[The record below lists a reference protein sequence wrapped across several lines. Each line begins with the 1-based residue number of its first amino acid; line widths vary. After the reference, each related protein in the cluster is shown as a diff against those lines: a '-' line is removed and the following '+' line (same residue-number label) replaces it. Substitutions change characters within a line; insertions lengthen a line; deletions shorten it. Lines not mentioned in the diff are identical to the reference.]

1 MICKGGDCMSK
12 IDRLIKKNKG
22 YITYSEA
29 KKSGISYNDIKKKLV
44 SGEVIKEDAGIYKL
58 PDMYVDEYFTL
69 QYRYHKGIY
78 TLETAL
84 WLHGLSV
91 TVPFEPV
98 MSFPYGT
105 NTKLIKEA
113 GVRPVILRSNYNIG
127 IVEMAT
133 PGGQS
138 VKVYEKE
145 RVLAECLRPIYKMDV
160 QIIAPAFKSYASAGR
175 INYAKLLIYAK
186 MFKVEDKV
194 LSYLEVIG

>member
-1 MICKGGDCMSK
+1 MSR
-12 IDRLIKKNKG
+12 IDKLIKKNKG

-29 KKSGISYNDIKKKLV
+29 KKSGVSYNDIKKKII
-44 SGEVIKEDAGIYKL
+44 SGEVIKEDTGLYKL

-69 QYRYHKGIY
+69 QYRYPKGIY
-78 TLETAL
+78 ALETAL
-84 WLHGLSV
+84 WLHGLSL

-113 GVRPVILRSNYNIG
+113 GVKPVILRSNYSVG
-127 IVEMAT
+127 IVEVAT
-133 PGGQS
+133 PGGQN

-145 RVLAECLRPIYKMDV
+145 RTLAECLRPIYKMDV
-160 QIIAPAFKSYASAGR
+160 QIIAPAFKSYAVEGK
-175 INYAKLLIYAK
+175 INYTKLLKYAK

>member
-1 MICKGGDCMSK
+1 MSR
-12 IDRLIKKNKG
+12 IDKLIKENKG

-29 KKSGISYNDIKKKLV
+29 KKSGVSYNDIKKRIV

-69 QYRYHKGIY
+69 QYRYPKGIY

-84 WLHGLSV
+84 RLHGLSL

-105 NTKLIKEA
+105 NTKLIKDA
-113 GVRPVILRSNYNIG
+113 GVKPVILRSNYSVG
-127 IVEMAT
+127 IVEVTT
-133 PGGQS
+133 PGGQN

-145 RVLAECLRPIYKMDV
+145 RTLAECLRPIYKMDV
-160 QIIAPAFKSYASAGR
+160 QIIAPAFKSYAAEGK
-175 INYAKLLIYAK
+175 INYTKLLKYAK